1 MSKKIKQTSRILEA
15 VYETASDLH
24 ACGVLNDEK
33 MRQYEEIY
41 ASPVPIYLD
50 QDVLDHLN
58 KKVNFDS
65 ENLRILINDLLRKD
79 IEIAKSVAL

>member
-1 MSKKIKQTSRILEA
+1 MSSKIKKTSRILEA

-24 ACGVLNDEK
+24 ACGVLTDEK
-33 MRQYEEIY
+33 MRKYEEIN
-41 ASPVPIYLD
+41 SLSVPIYLD
-50 QDVLDHLN
+50 PDVLDYLN

-65 ENLRILINDLLRKD
+65 ENLRILINNLLRKD